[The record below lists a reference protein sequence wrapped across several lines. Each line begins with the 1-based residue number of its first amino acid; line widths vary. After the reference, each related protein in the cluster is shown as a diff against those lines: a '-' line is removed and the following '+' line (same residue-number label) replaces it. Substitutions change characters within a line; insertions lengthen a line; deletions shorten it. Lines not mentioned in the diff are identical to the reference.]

1 MKISI
6 LTICPE
12 MFGDFSR
19 SHAAARAARQGAAEL
34 EVVDIRSF
42 APGSFRQI
50 DDSPF
55 GGGRG
60 MVLRCRPV
68 LEALKAVRGAEVSSC
83 RCRTVVLAPAGIP
96 YTQEKAHEFS
106 GLDHLILVCG
116 HYEGFDARI
125 LGHTDEMISVGDY
138 VLTGGELPAMII
150 ADSVLR
156 LLPGILKSGSA
167 EEESF
172 ENGLLEYPQY
182 TQPANLE
189 GMKVPEVLLS
199 GDHARI
205 RRWRLKE
212 SIRLTYRNRPDLLKK
227 RGMNE
232 EEQMLFCEVLE
243 EEQETLPEEIP
254 ETLPEETQE
263 TQ

>member
-1 MKISI
+1 MKITI

-12 MFGDFSR
+12 MFGDFSG
-19 SHAAARAARQGAAEL
+19 SHAVVRAARQGSAEL
-34 EVVDIRSF
+34 EVVDIRQF

-68 LEALKAVRGAEVSSC
+68 LEALRAVRGEAGGT
-83 RCRTVVLAPAGIP
+83 RTAVLSPAGRP
-96 YTQEKAHEFS
+96 YTQEKAHEYAS
-106 GLDHLILVCG
+106 LDHLILICG
-116 HYEGFDARI
+116 HYEGFDSRI
-125 LGHTDEMISVGDY
+125 LEHADDVVSVGDY
-138 VLTGGELPAMII
+138 ILTGGELPAMII

-156 LLPGILKSGSA
+156 LLPGILKEGSA

-182 TQPANLE
+182 TQPAEYE
-189 GMKVPEVLLS
+189 GRRVPEVLLS
-199 GDHARI
+199 GNHEKI

-212 SIRLTYRNRPDLLKK
+212 SLRTTYRNRPDLLKK
-227 RGMNE
+227 RILNE
-232 EEQMLFCEVLE
+232 EEQLLLCEVME
-243 EEQETLPEEIP
+243 EEQESPGEAGGEEQN
-254 ETLPEETQE
+254 E
-263 TQ
+263 

>member
-1 MKISI
+1 MKITI

-19 SHAAARAARQGAAEL
+19 SHAAVRAARQGAAEL
-34 EVVDIRSF
+34 EIVDIRSF

-68 LEALKAVRGAEVSSC
+68 LEALRAVRGDAGRADGKAPGAEH
-83 RCRTVVLAPAGIP
+83 CRTVILAPAGKP
-96 YTQEKAHEFS
+96 YRQEKAHEYAA
-106 GLDHLILVCG
+106 LDHLILVCG

-125 LGHTDEMISVGDY
+125 LDHADEVVSVGDY

-156 LLPGILKSGSA
+156 LLPGILKEGSA

-182 TQPANLE
+182 TQPAEYE
-189 GMKVPEVLLS
+189 GVRIPEILLS
-199 GDHARI
+199 GDHEKI

-212 SIRLTYRNRPDLLKK
+212 SLRTTFRNRPDLL
-227 RGMNE
+227 RNRAMNE
-232 EEQMLFCEVLE
+232 EEQVLLCEVME
-243 EEQETLPEEIP
+243 EEQ
-254 ETLPEETQE
+254 
-263 TQ
+263 